1 MVKLNPD
8 IKWMNVYV
16 FGPKHT
22 NEGSFR
28 LIIIPV
34 PWNGEGENLNLIA
47 KQRKRAEL
55 SHQ

>member
-8 IKWMNVYV
+8 IKWMNFYV
-16 FGPKHT
+16 FEAKLT
-22 NEGSFR
+22 NKGSFR

-34 PWNGEGENLNLIA
+34 PWNGEGESLNLIA

-55 SHQ
+55 SQQ